1 MDFPRLTR
9 YLAGLAEH
17 NEKAWFEA
25 NRAEFSALREQFNAF
40 VGEVIARIAERD
52 ESVRWMDPAECIFRI
67 YRDVR
72 FSRDKRPYKTTF
84 SASINEQGR
93 RGAGPGYYFHVDE
106 KGMLF
111 AADGVYMPDTERL
124 AAIRE
129 HIAGH
134 PGKLRAVLRRRDFKD
149 TFGEIWG
156 GDTLKRPPRGY
167 TDETPLIEQIKLKSY
182 IVVRERDVSLATE
195 AEVLDFLTETFH
207 CMLPFL
213 AWLRG
218 ALEPRREAEP
228 A

>member
-25 NRAEFSALREQFNAF
+25 NRAEFSVLREQFTAF
-40 VGEVIARIAERD
+40 VGEVIARLAERD
-52 ESVRWMDPAECIFRI
+52 ESVRWVDPAECIFRI

-84 SASINEQGR
+84 SAAINERGR
-93 RGAGPGYYFHVDE
+93 RGPGPSYYFEVDD
-106 KGMLF
+106 KGMLV
-111 AADGVYMPDTERL
+111 AAGGVYMPDADRL

-134 PGKLRAVLRRRDFKD
+134 PGKLRAVLRRRDFKE
-149 TFGEIWG
+149 TFGEIWSE
-156 GDTLKRPPRGY
+156 DALKRPPRGY

-182 IVVRERDVSLATE
+182 IVVRERDVSVASE

-213 AWLRG
+213 GWLRG
-218 ALEPRREAEP
+218 ALESARKAQP